1 MHCSTTIIN
10 TFLSYFYGI
19 DFSLGFNIMTI
30 CYRVSRWCEAVRFL
44 EYLIKYKHFHPH
56 SSDVT
61 VSPTLNYIWVTA
73 HFEGWVWLFCLKK
86 NKIKKSKLPKHVLT
100 PSSSA
105 PWRKLIPI
113 WSKRKKIRVVTPR
126 NCSFF
131 PRDFF
136 SFMLA
141 KSYYTPPR
149 GWRINLRSLNRN
161 ANFIFYPWKKKKNVL
176 GQEGKIYIHI

>member
-86 NKIKKSKLPKHVLT
+86 KKKKNQ
-100 PSSSA
+100 SSQNMYWLLHLLRLEENWFRYEA
-105 PWRKLIPI
+105 RERKLE
-113 WSKRKKIRVVTPR
+113 WLLHATAL
-126 NCSFF
+126 FF

-161 ANFIFYPWKKKKNVL
+161 ANFIFYPWKKKK
-176 GQEGKIYIHI
+176 KMF